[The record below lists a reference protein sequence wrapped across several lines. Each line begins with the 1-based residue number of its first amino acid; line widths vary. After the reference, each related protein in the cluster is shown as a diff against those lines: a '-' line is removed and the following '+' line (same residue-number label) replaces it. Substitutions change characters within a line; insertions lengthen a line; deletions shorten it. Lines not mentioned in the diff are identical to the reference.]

1 MNGNLGDT
9 KRESIPAIGSNTKR
23 DERKI
28 AQDRTASVGRFTAM
42 PNPVKGLRLSLYP
55 MVKEH

>member
-1 MNGNLGDT
+1 MKGKAGQANKKIGVQSGSDRGTGKN
-9 KRESIPAIGSNTKR
+9 EVIP
-23 DERKI
+23 RKS
-28 AQDRTASVGRFTAM
+28 TSM